1 MTIGR
6 SGADGITGLEWLA
19 RHDRTEALREAHSRS
34 E

>member
-6 SGADGITGLEWLA
+6 AGAAGITGFERLA
-19 RHDRTEALREAHSRS
+19 RHYRTEALREAHSRS

>member
-6 SGADGITGLEWLA
+6 SGTAGVAGFEWLA
-19 RHDRTEALREAHSRS
+19 RHYRTEALREAHSRS